1 VTLGVLAL
9 MGSGETAPSMTKVH
23 RDLLSRLGDIRA
35 VTIDTP
41 YGFQAN
47 VPQMTEKIVDYFA
60 TSLNVAVKPLHFT
73 SFKDSSDVEQAI
85 FRQEVLEANYIFA
98 GPGSPT
104 YAVKQWAPITFGDD
118 LRTILGN
125 GGTVCFASAAA
136 LTVGT
141 LTAPIYEI
149 YKVGDRPEWTN
160 GLDVLAMVGIRAAVI
175 PHYDNAEG
183 GNYDTRYCYLGE
195 DRLVELERQLPDD
208 TGILGIDEHTAGVI
222 DLEARTLQ
230 VVGKNHVYWR
240 RNGQTQVFANGSMT
254 NLDVLQSFEPKPM
267 TITADARGTEVSD
280 VEELVVVA
288 SGTGIDSINAIAT
301 LARMATTG
309 GHNFIDPSALV
320 SSLLDL
326 RVEAR
331 ESREFALADK
341 IRSLLVSAGF
351 EVMDGPS
358 GSTWSLK

>member
-47 VPQMTEKIVDYFA
+47 VPQMTEKIIDYFA
-60 TSLNVAVKPLHFT
+60 KSLNVGIKNLHYT
-73 SFKDSSDVEQAI
+73 SFADSSDVDRAI
-85 FRQEVLEANYIFA
+85 FRQEVLEANYVFA

-104 YAVKQWAPITFGDD
+104 YAVKQWAPITFGDE
-118 LRTILGN
+118 LGAILGSE
-125 GGTVCFASAAA
+125 GTVCFASAAA
-136 LTVGT
+136 LTVGA

-195 DRLVELERQLPDD
+195 DRLVELERQLPDEM
-208 TGILGIDEHTAGVI
+208 GILGIDEHTAGVI
-222 DLEARTLQ
+222 DLEAQTLQ
-230 VVGKNHVYWR
+230 VVGKNSVYWR
-240 RNGQTQVFANGSMT
+240 RNGQTQVFANGSVT
-254 NLDVLQSFEPKPM
+254 NLNVIQSFEPER
-267 TITADARGTEVSD
+267 TTAISDVRGANLSD
-280 VEELVVVA
+280 VEDLVLAA
-288 SGTGIDSINAIAT
+288 SGNGSQSVNAIAT

-309 GHNFIDPSALV
+309 GHNFIDPTTLV

-326 RVEAR
+326 RLRAR
-331 ESREFALADK
+331 ENREFALADK
-341 IRSLLVSAGF
+341 IRDLLVTAGL
-351 EVMDGPS
+351 EVMDGQN